1 MTALEIIL
9 LILGVAFIIIS
20 CFIIDRGSS
29 DKKDAGTAPADPEGL
44 AKIGEDIK
52 QNINGEAGRIIA
64 DAQDKLESISNDK
77 IIAVG
82 EYSDQ
87 VMEKIEADHKEVVF
101 LYQMLCDKEEELK
114 EMTDRM
120 STLKTECERVLMEE
134 KQDTERKED
143 FEAELKKIRAEFE
156 EEREREREE
165 IENERAREREE
176 LELEKA
182 KAREAL
188 EREREL
194 LIAQAE
200 REIGLNTTMK
210 EEKPAVKREKSR
222 AEVLIEQT
230 GREFSVKSSETVEP
244 EKNTEET
251 AEEPSVTEDKAKP
264 KKQKSSTAKSASDKT
279 KSVSTRAKQ
288 GTAGNASP
296 SGKSASVREGG
307 WDSLKAADSRDTRML
322 SRNDEIIALY
332 KQNKSVTEIS
342 RLLQMGQGEVK
353 LIIDLYCR

>member
-29 DKKDAGTAPADPEGL
+29 AQKDGEAHEADPEGL

-114 EMTDRM
+114 EMTERM

-134 KQDTERKED
+134 KQDAQRKED
-143 FEAELKKIRAEFE
+143 YEAELEKIRAEFE
-156 EEREREREE
+156 AEREREREE
-165 IENERAREREE
+165 LENERAREREE

-182 KAREAL
+182 KAREDL

-200 REIGLNTTMK
+200 REIGIDT
-210 EEKPAVKREKSR
+210 A
-222 AEVLIEQT
+222 
-230 GREFSVKSSETVEP
+230 TVEEAP
-244 EKNTEET
+244 EKNKEIKTDKVEVTEEKTKPKTKRTSTVKAST
-251 AEEPSVTEDKAKP
+251 ADTSVTK
-264 KKQKSSTAKSASDKT
+264 
-279 KSVSTRAKQ
+279 STRTKQ
-288 GTAGNASP
+288 TAGNAAGTVKRST
-296 SGKSASVREGG
+296 AAREGG
-307 WDSLKAADSRDTRML
+307 WDSVKAMDSRDTRML

-332 KQNKSVTEIS
+332 KQNKSVMEIS